1 MRNIATGFD
10 SLMVAGKIP
19 ACKIGLILGGDP
31 GEIAALMD
39 LASLPLIVLVD
50 LLFRTMVMG
59 QLVLLGALLLK
70 EPGTPVTRLLLACGI
85 SVAALIVLTAP
96 IPDQHYGLLRNVLLV
111 LTDAFSLLFWLLIRY
126 LFEDDF
132 SIGPTSAVKKALF
145 TLLMLVYLYALG
157 VRAGITPI
165 HDLIHWVGLFLIV
178 HTVYIAIRGYANDL
192 LDARRRARIVLV
204 LVIGLYSTVLVVF
217 ELIDE
222 RFRNAALYGL
232 VNAGILLIAI
242 TFGIGRVFS
251 LRFTSGVVHDG
262 THQTDESSNDR
273 QDNTAKNHEAV
284 VLTRTLQD
292 PVLSELKHALDSFIA
307 QKCYQQNGLT
317 ITALAKQLDCPEH
330 KLRRLINQTMGHR
343 NFNSFLNELRVNDA
357 CQLLGDANQ
366 NVLPVLSI
374 ALSLG
379 YDSIGPFNRA
389 FKAQTGLTPGDY
401 RRTVQN
407 RC

>member
-1 MRNIATGFD
+1 
-10 SLMVAGKIP
+10 
-19 ACKIGLILGGDP
+19 
-31 GEIAALMD
+31 MD
-39 LASLPLIVLVD
+39 LASLPLIVLLD
-50 LLFRTMVMG
+50 LLFRAMVLG

-96 IPDQHYGLLRNVLLV
+96 VPEQQYGLLRNVLLI

-132 SIGPTSAVKKALF
+132 SIGPILALKKALF
-145 TLLMLVYLYALG
+145 TLLLLVYLYALG

-165 HDLIHWVGLFLIV
+165 HDLIHLAGLFLIV
-178 HTVYIAIRGYANDL
+178 HTVFIAIRGYADDL
-192 LDARRRARIVLV
+192 LDARRRARIGLV

-242 TFGIGRVFS
+242 TLGIGRVFS
-251 LRFTSGVVHDG
+251 LSFKSGAGHEEAHRVDVSIIEQNEGPAKKRSTSEPTTFT
-262 THQTDESSNDR
+262 
-273 QDNTAKNHEAV
+273 
-284 VLTRTLQD
+284 QD
-292 PVLSELKHALDSFIA
+292 PVLSEIKHALDSFIA
-307 QKCYQQNGLT
+307 QKRYQQNGLT

-330 KLRRLINQTMGHR
+330 KLRRLINQSLGHR
-343 NFNSFLNELRVNDA
+343 NFNSFLNELRVKDA
-357 CQLLGDANQ
+357 CQQFGDANQ